1 MTGISDGAPRAPRP
15 THADVARLAGV
26 STATVSYVLNKSE
39 GRRISP
45 ATHQAVI
52 KAAQE
57 LGYRPNAA
65 ARNLARG
72 RSGVVL
78 YVVPRVAVGE
88 MPMLAGS
95 RMTTELARRGLLQ
108 VQVFETED
116 DQHVVDAIKSVDPI
130 AVTSLFPL
138 STGARAA
145 AAAAQV
151 PLIEIGLLPALGDPH
166 LAVGALRVDH
176 LIARG
181 HRRLAF
187 AYTGIAKWRALGD
200 YWLDGIADAAR
211 RHELPPVAVD
221 AVTVENAVEVLMGWH
236 RAGVTAVCAQSDEVA
251 ALVLHGVREAGL
263 TCPGDI
269 AVIGVDAHPIGVIC
283 SPPLTTVEFDPAA
296 VASAAVAAVLAQ
308 LGYPAPEPRN
318 SPISRDWSS
327 GPRPEPARRRVT
339 AAIAGVPY
347 PKSR

>member
-1 MTGISDGAPRAPRP
+1 MAGTNDAAANSAKVPRP

-45 ATHQAVI
+45 TTHEAVV
-52 KAAQE
+52 KAAEQ

-95 RMTTELARRGLLQ
+95 QMTTELSRRGLLQ
-108 VQVFETED
+108 VQVFETEN
-116 DQHVVDAIKSVDPI
+116 DQHVVEAIKNLDPI

-138 STGARAA
+138 SSEARAA
-145 AAAAQV
+145 ASDAHVA
-151 PLIEIGLLPALGDPH
+151 LIEIGLLPALGNPH

-176 LIARG
+176 LVSRG
-181 HRRLAF
+181 HRQLAF

-200 YWLDGIADAAR
+200 YWLDGITDAAR
-211 RHELPPVAVD
+211 GHDLPPVVVD
-221 AVTVENAVEVLMGWH
+221 AVTVGNADDVVTRWH

-251 ALVLHGVREAGL
+251 CLVLYGIREAGL
-263 TCPGDI
+263 TCPDDLS
-269 AVIGVDAHPIGVIC
+269 VIGVDANPIGAIS

-296 VASAAVAAVLAQ
+296 VASAAVAAVLTE
-308 LGYPAPEPRN
+308 LGYRAPEPPRFTD
-318 SPISRDWSS
+318 IARLIVRSS
-327 GPRPEPARRRVT
+327 T
-339 AAIAGVPY
+339 
-347 PKSR
+347 

>member
-1 MTGISDGAPRAPRP
+1 MAGISDAAANPAKAPRP

-45 ATHQAVI
+45 ATRDAVLE
-52 KAAQE
+52 AAQQ

-78 YVVPRVAVGE
+78 YVVPRVSVGE

-95 RMTTELARRGLLQ
+95 QMTTELARRGLLQ

-116 DQHVVDAIKSVDPI
+116 DRHVIEAIKSVDPI

-138 STGARAA
+138 SRGARLAA
-145 AAAAQV
+145 SDAHV

-166 LAVGALRVDH
+166 LAVGALRVDY
-176 LIARG
+176 LNSLG
-181 HRRLAF
+181 HTQLAF

-200 YWLDGIADAAR
+200 YWLEGITSAAR
-211 RHELPPVAVD
+211 ARDLPPIAVD
-221 AVTVENAVEVLMGWH
+221 AVTVDNAVEVVTGWH

-251 ALVLHGVREAGL
+251 CLVLYGIREAGL
-263 TCPGDI
+263 TCPGDL
-269 AVIGVDAHPIGVIC
+269 AVIGVDANPIGTIS

-296 VASAAVAAVLAQ
+296 VAEAAVAAVLTE
-308 LGYPAPEPRN
+308 LGYPAPD
-318 SPISRDWSS
+318 SPQFTDIAHLIVRSS
-327 GPRPEPARRRVT
+327 T
-339 AAIAGVPY
+339 
-347 PKSR
+347 

>member
-1 MTGISDGAPRAPRP
+1 MVGPRDTAANSAKSPRP

-39 GRRISP
+39 GRRIS
-45 ATHQAVI
+45 AGTHEAVI
-52 KAAQE
+52 KAAEQ

-95 RMTTELARRGLLQ
+95 QMTTELGRRGLLQ

-116 DQHVVDAIKSVDPI
+116 DQHVVEAIKNLDPI

-138 STGARAA
+138 SSGARAA
-145 AAAAQV
+145 AADAHV

-166 LAVGALRVDH
+166 LAVGALRVDY
-176 LIARG
+176 LMSRG
-181 HRRLAF
+181 HRQLAF

-200 YWLDGIADAAR
+200 YWLVGVADAAR
-211 RHELPPVAVD
+211 HHDLPDVSVD
-221 AVTVENAVEVLMGWH
+221 AVTVDTAVEVVRRWR

-251 ALVLHGVREAGL
+251 CLVLYGIREAGL
-263 TCPGDI
+263 RCPEDL
-269 AVIGVDAHPIGVIC
+269 AVIGVDANPIGAIS
-283 SPPLTTVEFDPAA
+283 SPPLTTVEFNPAA
-296 VASAAVAAVLAQ
+296 VAHAAVAAVLTE
-308 LGYPAPEPRN
+308 LGYPAPEP
-318 SPISRDWSS
+318 PQFTD
-327 GPRPEPARRRVT
+327 
-339 AAIAGVPY
+339 IAHLLIRA
-347 PKSR
+347 ST